1 MLSKDAIK
9 TSDSELQKLKTTL
22 NRLKEPSPTNDD
34 TSNQDI
40 EEIIT
45 LIESASN
52 LGKELESIESVD
64 ESFLVLEKGGSQKG
78 FEAINRFNKRMA
90 EKQKELSKVP
100 SNPSKTNTITL
111 SFWEKSKET
120 IENERKTLAQTKQSI
135 IDALEEQKKADDFR
149 SAQSQLTR
157 SDVLD
162 TLLTTIDKLTKE
174 NKAAATKID
183 KNLKQM
189 NVFKNLTNLK
199 VAARKMKEL
208 KKYADGPN
216 YTIEDVKSALNNDI
230 FDKDVNSALALS
242 FKDMNNALQT
252 KLWRLFRF
260 NDKQQQQSL
269 DILPAM
275 TKTKIKLTLSLY
287 CIYVGELYNALYQQ
301 ALTDTPLP
309 SDALAFINDFNSKN
323 TTLKKIEKNRDDLE
337 NEYNKIKQK
346 DEEDNK
352 VDPKTNLTNAQTREV
367 HASFEKYTKAQNNLN
382 NMKNPDD
389 LDDDQKKYFTSLIA
403 ESKKETKNT
412 KNNQTE
418 IEPEPI
424 DTTMKPLTVRT
435 ASIGTQTDIEPEQ
448 IDTTMKPLTV
458 RTASIETQTDIEP
471 KQNEQIVTKPKQ
483 TQTATQTENNQNE
496 QTQTATQTENN
507 QNEQTQT
514 AIQTKTDQKT
524 EQSVSK
530 PETKDIATQIENNQ
544 IEPEQTEIEPEQ
556 IDTTMKPLTVRTA
569 SIETQSDLPPVPQYI
584 YVSAQKPPQ
593 SESGT
598 QSDPE
603 IIPNPVALDPNKI
616 DVLLKKDTVLSDFN
630 LAQLNK
636 WTALINK
643 SLRMVKKIILQE
655 RSIKK
660 QALRNKPNK
669 KNAAI
674 TIAQILNPALQ
685 TPLIQGMPLGKLLTS
700 KKELEGLLQRVK
712 KSALQ
717 LRKETRASKMAALR
731 KNRARKKPEQNQA
744 QKPPMNTIT
753 KIQNSQ
759 KKNPPLP
766 AQISKSSAIT

>member
-1 MLSKDAIK
+1 
-9 TSDSELQKLKTTL
+9 
-22 NRLKEPSPTNDD
+22 
-34 TSNQDI
+34 
-40 EEIIT
+40 
-45 LIESASN
+45 
-52 LGKELESIESVD
+52 
-64 ESFLVLEKGGSQKG
+64 
-78 FEAINRFNKRMA
+78 
-90 EKQKELSKVP
+90 
-100 SNPSKTNTITL
+100 
-111 SFWEKSKET
+111 
-120 IENERKTLAQTKQSI
+120 
-135 IDALEEQKKADDFR
+135 
-149 SAQSQLTR
+149 
-157 SDVLD
+157 
-162 TLLTTIDKLTKE
+162 
-174 NKAAATKID
+174 
-183 KNLKQM
+183 
-189 NVFKNLTNLK
+189 
-199 VAARKMKEL
+199 
-208 KKYADGPN
+208 
-216 YTIEDVKSALNNDI
+216 
-230 FDKDVNSALALS
+230 
-242 FKDMNNALQT
+242 
-252 KLWRLFRF
+252 
-260 NDKQQQQSL
+260 
-269 DILPAM
+269 
-275 TKTKIKLTLSLY
+275 
-287 CIYVGELYNALYQQ
+287 
-301 ALTDTPLP
+301 
-309 SDALAFINDFNSKN
+309 
-323 TTLKKIEKNRDDLE
+323 
-337 NEYNKIKQK
+337 
-346 DEEDNK
+346 
-352 VDPKTNLTNAQTREV
+352 
-367 HASFEKYTKAQNNLN
+367 
-382 NMKNPDD
+382 MKNPDD

-435 ASIGTQTDIEPEQ
+435 ASI
-448 IDTTMKPLTV
+448 
-458 RTASIETQTDIEP
+458 ETQTDIEP
-471 KQNEQIVTKPKQ
+471 KQNEQIVTKPK
-483 TQTATQTENNQNE
+483 